1 MGVDVGGTFT
11 DVVLANADGDFH
23 VDKVP
28 TTPDDP
34 RVGVIEGVRHVLS
47 GASVAPGDVSRVVH
61 GTTLATNVILEQK
74 GSPLAFVVTEGFA
87 DLLRLG
93 REARVEDDRYDL
105 FFTTPAPPVDPQPHV
120 RSPRADHGRRQR
132 AARAVRRGR
141 RRRRPAGRRGVDV
154 GRRDLPAQRL
164 REPRARARHRARAAA
179 PRSRTRS
186 SSTSTEVWPE
196 MREYERAMT
205 TVMCAYVGP
214 GDGRVPRGP
223 RSAARRAGHRAARSR
238 SWTRAGGVMS
248 AALAARRPVRT
259 LESGG
264 AAGVTAAGL
273 VGRLIGA
280 AT

>member
-1 MGVDVGGTFT
+1 MGGTFT

-105 FFTTPAPPVDPQPHV
+105 FFTTPAPPVDPNLTFEVPERITADGSV
-120 RSPRADHGRRQR
+120 LRALSADAAADVARRV
-132 AARAVRRGR
+132 AEASTSAV
-141 RRRRPAGRRGVDV
+141 AIC
-154 GRRDLPAQRL
+154 LLNAYAQ
-164 REPRARARHRARAAA
+164 PRARARHR
-179 PRSRTRS
+179 TR
-186 SSTSTEVWPE
+186 
-196 MREYERAMT
+196 
-205 TVMCAYVGP
+205 
-214 GDGRVPRGP
+214 
-223 RSAARRAGHRAARSR
+223 AARRAPGRVRRGVHRGVARDARVRARDDHGDVRVRRAGDGRLPRRAWKRSSPSSASAVRSR
-238 SWTRAGGVMS
+238 SWTRA
-248 AALAARRPVRT
+248 AA
-259 LESGG
+259 
-264 AAGVTAAGL
+264 
-273 VGRLIGA
+273 
-280 AT
+280 